1 MGLHTLGALI
11 KLPRDEIAQ
20 RFGNELTVYLDK
32 LEGKRQET
40 RKAIQLSQTFERKL
54 HLLQPIK
61 NKQQL
66 LDGPMLRLS
75 LELQQ
80 WLIAH
85 QLGCEVLTWRFVE
98 YAAAANS
105 LRHSRDAG
113 IAHVFAQTAGLCQQC
128 GLREKL

>member
-1 MGLHTLGALI
+1 MPAAKVSITKAPLSCCGLEHQNIKTQVIEQLANMGLHTLGALI

-32 LEGKRQET
+32 LEGKRQEP

-66 LDGPMLRLS
+66 LDG
-75 LELQQ
+75 
-80 WLIAH
+80 
-85 QLGCEVLTWRFVE
+85 
-98 YAAAANS
+98 
-105 LRHSRDAG
+105 
-113 IAHVFAQTAGLCQQC
+113 LCC
-128 GLREKL
+128 G